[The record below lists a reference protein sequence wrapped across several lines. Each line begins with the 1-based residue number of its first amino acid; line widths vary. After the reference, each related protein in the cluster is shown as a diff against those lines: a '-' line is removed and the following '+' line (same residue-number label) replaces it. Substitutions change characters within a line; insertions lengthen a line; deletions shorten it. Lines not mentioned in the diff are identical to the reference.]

1 MQLHIYSH
9 IQSKTVNTKAVV
21 VSSWEVTFK
30 WMNECI
36 VFLFCACMY
45 VFFAKRYPT
54 KAIQIFSKYRFKRL
68 YFAQYISF
76 SLVCLLFFFI
86 LFNICM
92 DLIWGSLVFIRLPSF
107 VGCECVCST
116 AQIFICF
123 GKQTLCGTHQWIS
136 NISRISDNSYA
147 LCMVLKSI
155 WLYKYAF

>member
-1 MQLHIYSH
+1 MICSYMY
-9 IQSKTVNTKAVV
+9 TAVNTKAVV
-21 VSSWEVTFK
+21 VSSWEVTTFK

-36 VFLFCACMY
+36 VFSFCACMY
-45 VFFAKRYPT
+45 VFLQNVTQQKPF
-54 KAIQIFSKYRFKRL
+54 KYFPNIDL
-68 YFAQYISF
+68 SDSISLNTSLSPLFVYFF
-76 SLVCLLFFFI
+76 SLFFS
-86 LFNICM
+86 ICM